1 MQLSDP
7 QFGMYTANADFA
19 QETANFEFA
28 IAAAN
33 RLHPAFVVVTGDLVN
48 KEGDAAQ
55 IAEYQRIAAKLDRA
69 IPLYNVTGNHDV
81 GNNPT
86 PATLAAY
93 TKQFGPDHY
102 TFRADE
108 FVGIVLDSSIS
119 DAQAQAVER
128 IMSGQEGGPFA
139 DFAPLISKFDGVSRG
154 SVSFSEG
161 ENPSASVSGVGD
173 LGFEPVMGPAG
184 ATTVKGAPFAFAPE
198 YRIGRSSGTAEIL
211 GKSVEFKYA
220 ESAAF
225 EYSSEGEGQTARA

>member
-1 MQLSDP
+1 MGYMIS
-7 QFGMYTANADFA
+7 GTYVADCSC
-19 QETANFEFA
+19 
-28 IAAAN
+28 
-33 RLHPAFVVVTGDLVN
+33 DLVCPCPVDGKPTN
-48 KEGDAAQ
+48 PEGHCWGAAVFHVDRGSLGDVDLGGVD
-55 IAEYQRIAAKLDRA
+55 IALVNYFPSNLSAGGW
-69 IPLYNVTGNHDV
+69 TM
-81 GNNPT
+81 
-86 PATLAAY
+86 
-93 TKQFGPDHY
+93 
-102 TFRADE
+102 
-108 FVGIVLDSSIS
+108 GIVLDSSIS